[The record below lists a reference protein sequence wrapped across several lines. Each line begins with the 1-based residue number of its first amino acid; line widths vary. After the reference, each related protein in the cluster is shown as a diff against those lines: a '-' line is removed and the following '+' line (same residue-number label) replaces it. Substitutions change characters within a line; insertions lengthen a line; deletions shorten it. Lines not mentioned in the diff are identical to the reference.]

1 MWLVVGLGNPGRKYA
16 SSRHNAG
23 FMVVKR
29 AADSWGVKLKK
40 RSARIKMASLVRN
53 ETEIVLALPQTFM
66 NLSGIAVKAVMAEK
80 DVLPERMVV
89 IYDDLDI
96 DLGEIRIRW
105 AGSPGTHNGLRSIV
119 RETGCRDFPRIRI
132 GIGPLP
138 PGEDA
143 TDFVLAPFD
152 RTEREP
158 LDRSLEAAEE
168 ALDLILSGR
177 TDRAMA
183 LFNRKNKA
191 L

>member
-1 MWLVVGLGNPGRKYA
+1 MWLVVGLGNPGRRYA

-23 FMVVKR
+23 FTVVKR

-40 RSARIKMASLVRN
+40 RSARIKIGTLVRN
-53 ETEIVLALPQTFM
+53 ETEVVLALPQTFM
-66 NLSGIAVKAVMAEK
+66 NRSGIAVRAVMAEK
-80 DVLPERMVV
+80 NVLPERMIV

-96 DLGEIRIRW
+96 DLGEIRIRE

-119 RETGCRDFPRIRI
+119 KEIGRRDFPRIRV

-143 TDFVLAPFD
+143 TDFVLAPFG
-152 RTEREP
+152 RAEKAP
-158 LDRSLEAAEE
+158 LDQSLAAAEE
-168 ALDLILSGR
+168 ALGLMLSGR

-183 LFNRKNKA
+183 LFNRKKKA